1 MTSAS
6 KKTAHAAEQ
15 ERADVKA
22 ARQAWRESQ
31 PDLDQAD
38 LVFIDETGTTTNMA
52 RVRGRCARG
61 QRLVCA
67 IPHGHWKTT
76 TFLAGLRHD
85 GISAPCVID
94 GPMDGETFLAYV
106 EQFLAPTL
114 KPGQIVVMDNLPAHK
129 VAGIREAIEAT
140 GATLRLLPPYS
151 PDLNPIEQFFA
162 KLKANLRKAA
172 ERSVDALWAR
182 IGEILGSIKPDEC
195 AHYLAHAGYR
205 PP

>member
-1 MTSAS
+1 M
-6 KKTAHAAEQ
+6 
-15 ERADVKA
+15 KA

-38 LVFIDETGTTTNMA
+38 LIFVDETGTTTNMA
-52 RVRGRCARG
+52 RLRGRCTRG
-61 QRLVCA
+61 QRLACA

-76 TFLAGLRHD
+76 TFVAGLRHD
-85 GISAPCVID
+85 GVSAPCVID
-94 GPMDGETFLAYV
+94 GPMDGETFRAYV

-114 KPGQIVVMDNLPAHK
+114 EPGQIVVMDNLPAHK
-129 VAGIREAIEAT
+129 VAGVREAIEAT

-162 KLKANLRKAA
+162 KLKAHLRKAA

-182 IGEILGSIKPDEC
+182 IGEILRSLKPDEC